1 MPPVWKEFWKAGPFE
16 SPQGRAAQWRSLTT
30 FVNRHSSV
38 NIPLK
43 KHNIVH
49 IQRTA
54 TIVCKTCQKTF
65 LSERNLKNHTQI
77 HTGEKPFNCALCQTM
92 SFRSA
97 SDLKSHM
104 RVHTDDDH
112 RWAFPCQQC
121 GKKFTTKSSLKV
133 HARLHGGE
141 KPYHCEICPKS
152 FNQIGH
158 MRSHMGKVHGPK
170 LRWLIAHWYNCLC
183 NPFIWWT
190 RFCLRIDFMP
200 VIWMSFDLE

>member
-141 KPYHCEICPKS
+141 KTYHCEICPKS

-158 MRSHMGKVHGPK
+158 MRRHMEKVHGPK
-170 LRWLIAHWYNCLC
+170 TSMINSSLIQL
-183 NPFIWWT
+183 F
-190 RFCLRIDFMP
+190 
-200 VIWMSFDLE
+200 V

>member
-54 TIVCKTCQKTF
+54 TIVCKTCLMTTVGGPSLVNSVAKNSQQ
-65 LSERNLKNHTQI
+65 SRVLKFML
-77 HTGEKPFNCALCQTM
+77 GFM
-92 SFRSA
+92 
-97 SDLKSHM
+97 
-104 RVHTDDDH
+104 V
-112 RWAFPCQQC
+112 
-121 GKKFTTKSSLKV
+121 GKKHIIVKYVRNHLT
-133 HARLHGGE
+133 RLGTWE
-141 KPYHCEICPKS
+141 DTWKKYMD
-152 FNQIGH
+152 Q
-158 MRSHMGKVHGPK
+158 K

-183 NPFIWWT
+183 NSFNWLT
-190 RFCLRIDFMP
+190 GFRLRIDFMP

>member
-1 MPPVWKEFWKAGPFE
+1 MPPVWKKFGWPGHLKVHKEEQHSDARPF
-16 SPQGRAAQWRSLTT
+16 PCNICKQT
-30 FVNRHSSV
+30 FKRKHS
-38 NIPLK
+38 LK

-65 LSERNLKNHTQI
+65 LSEGNLKNHTQI

-141 KPYHCEICPKS
+141 KPYHCEKCPKS

-158 MRSHMGKVHGPK
+158 MRSHMEKVHGPK
-170 LRWLIAHWYNCLC
+170 TSMINSSLIQL
-183 NPFIWWT
+183 F
-190 RFCLRIDFMP
+190 
-200 VIWMSFDLE
+200 V